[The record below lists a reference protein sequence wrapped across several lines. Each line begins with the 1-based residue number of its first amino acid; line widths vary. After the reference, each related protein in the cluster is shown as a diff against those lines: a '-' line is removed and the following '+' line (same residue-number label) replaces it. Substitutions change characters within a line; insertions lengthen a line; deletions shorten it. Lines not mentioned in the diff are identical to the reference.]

1 MATMKSTPSFQRLT
15 SAAAGVKRY
24 RQVET
29 ARRRALP
36 DIARAAARRLP
47 WHGRQLSVLLKFLA
61 LLSLIIVA
69 VCALADDK
77 GRLQLF
83 YCIHSEH
90 NCVNPSAPVPSDH
103 ARALAIAEKA
113 LSSKDD
119 FVGFIDADET
129 TLQFL
134 VDGTDSV
141 WVEVPAPELKGSYGI
156 HTNRARALQIISRL
170 SPPLSRYRAELKLEF
185 AKWD

>member
-1 MATMKSTPSFQRLT
+1 MVNTDRLDCIVGVQRAVLMPNR
-15 SAAAGVKRY
+15 ACN
-24 RQVET
+24 
-29 ARRRALP
+29 ARVRLRGF
-36 DIARAAARRLP
+36 ARTAARRWP
-47 WHGRQLSVLLKFLA
+47 WRVRPLSVLLKFLA
-61 LLSLIIVA
+61 LLSLIVFA
-69 VCALADDK
+69 VSASADDK

-90 NCVNPSAPVPSDH
+90 NCVSPSAPVPAEH
-103 ARALAIAEKA
+103 AMALAIAEKA

-141 WVEVPAPELKGSYGI
+141 WVDLPAPELKGSYGV
-156 HTNRARALQIISRL
+156 HTNRVRALQIISRL